1 MDGIAHT
8 LKDLEAS
15 MFREAEKLEK
25 MAVAEDSLR
34 ACVLDRDWL
43 RLDEIIRSVKTLSH
57 EIAETEKIRS
67 RLYQEARSRIGAAP
81 DEGFYEFLARLPE
94 NLRGGLADLHRR
106 LKTAVGRVQ
115 GLSGGI
121 DAYIRSTLNTMGK
134 ILEELYPSRR
144 LRMYTRTGAA
154 RGADHPLV
162 VSHSL

>member
-1 MDGIAHT
+1 
-8 LKDLEAS
+8 
-15 MFREAEKLEK
+15 
-25 MAVAEDSLR
+25 
-34 ACVLDRDWL
+34 
-43 RLDEIIRSVKTLSH
+43 
-57 EIAETEKIRS
+57 
-67 RLYQEARSRIGAAP
+67 
-81 DEGFYEFLARLPE
+81 
-94 NLRGGLADLHRR
+94 
-106 LKTAVGRVQ
+106 VQ